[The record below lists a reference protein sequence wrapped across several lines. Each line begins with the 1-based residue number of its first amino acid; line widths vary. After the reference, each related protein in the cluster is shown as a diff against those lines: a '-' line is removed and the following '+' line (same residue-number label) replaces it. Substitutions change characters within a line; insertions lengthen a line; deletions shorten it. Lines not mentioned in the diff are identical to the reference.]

1 MAEKV
6 KIINN
11 SNRSI
16 TISDD
21 SLRFSLSFEKRNVV
35 RYVDFDILQQI
46 IYNPG
51 TEYIFRHGLL
61 TIEDMKVK
69 IALGLEPEEA
79 TEPVN
84 IIVLTEAQQRRHLTV
99 SPMNEFVEVVN
110 KLSKEQLEELIS
122 FAATNSLIGNMEK
135 IDYLQ
140 KKTGIDII
148 KKVQLAREEKF
159 AN

>member
-6 KIINN
+6 KIVNN
-11 SNRSI
+11 SNRSV
-16 TISDD
+16 TIADD
-21 SLRFSLSFEKRNVV
+21 ALRFKLRFEGKNVV
-35 RYVDFDILQQI
+35 RYMDFDILQQI

-51 TEYIFRHGLL
+51 IEYIFKHGLL

-69 IALGLEPEEA
+69 QALGLEPEDA

-99 SPMNEFVEVVN
+99 SPMNEFIEVIN
-110 KLSKEQLEELIS
+110 KLSKEQLEDLVS
-122 FAATNSLIGNMEK
+122 FAAANSLIGNMEK

-148 KKVQLAREEKF
+148 RKVQLAREEKF